1 MPESGV
7 TKHNYLF
14 CQFVNPA
21 RGHEGDRCDCF
32 DTPSQR
38 RTTLA
43 KQRLARLRA
52 NCEITRASTS
62 NDPES
67 AVASDPAVTRC
78 PSSCTLSSSPLVI
91 QPSPSQLPSMIISA
105 LEPILDNLPV
115 TDEDYSA
122 VAAIR
127 FLEIHGQLKE
137 SRPVLVRSKKTHS
150 IALAPDLIPVKNL
163 DHIPAQF
170 QKYRIVFSEQ
180 ASYRLPQHQPWDHP
194 IDLKPDTDI
203 KKRGI
208 YRLTPAENLAL
219 KEYIDDHLKKGYIR
233 PSTSPL
239 AVPLFFIA
247 KRGGGALRPI
257 QDYRA
262 INDITIKNAAPLP
275 LIPELIDK
283 LQGSRYFTK
292 FDVRW
297 GYNNIRIRKGDEWK
311 AAFKCSLGLFE
322 PLVMTFGL
330 CNA

>member
-52 NCEITRASTS
+52 NREINRASTS
-62 NDPES
+62 ENPES
-67 AVASDPAVTRC
+67 AVASDPAVT
-78 PSSCTLSSSPLVI
+78 
-91 QPSPSQLPSMIISA
+91 
-105 LEPILDNLPV
+105 
-115 TDEDYSA
+115 
-122 VAAIR
+122 
-127 FLEIHGQLKE
+127 
-137 SRPVLVRSKKTHS
+137 
-150 IALAPDLIPVKNL
+150 IALAPDLIPVRNL

-170 QKYRIVFSEQ
+170 QKYRIIFSEQ
-180 ASYRLPQHQPWDHP
+180 ALYRLPQHQPWDHP

-219 KEYIDDHLKKGYIR
+219 KEYINDHLKKGYIR

-247 KRGGGALRPI
+247 KRGGGTLRPI

-292 FDVRW
+292 FVVRW
-297 GYNNIRIRKGDEWK
+297 GYNNIRIRK
-311 AAFKCSLGLFE
+311 
-322 PLVMTFGL
+322 
-330 CNA
+330 